1 MNNLLTHTQ
10 NVIYHNYKHNSSVKY
25 QMYIV
30 TVQCTQG
37 LGDTP
42 LLHLSLCVSEAGM
55 LPEAATPPCHCTM
68 RPELGIY
75 SLRVNSGF
83 PRMRRDDSKSRQ
95 RHLRPKL
102 RSKCARGQAWLG
114 YAWQENTYRHN
125 NYTYS
130 PTNNIQH
137 ININYL
143 HQNDQYAL
151 WNILM

>member
-10 NVIYHNYKHNSSVKY
+10 NLIYQDYKHNSSVKY

-37 LGDTP
+37 LGATP

-55 LPEAATPPCHCTM
+55 LPEAATPPFHCTM
-68 RPELGIY
+68 RPELGIC

-95 RHLRPKL
+95 RHLRPKPV
-102 RSKCARGQAWLG
+102 Q
-114 YAWQENTYRHN
+114 
-125 NYTYS
+125 
-130 PTNNIQH
+130 
-137 ININYL
+137 
-143 HQNDQYAL
+143 
-151 WNILM
+151 